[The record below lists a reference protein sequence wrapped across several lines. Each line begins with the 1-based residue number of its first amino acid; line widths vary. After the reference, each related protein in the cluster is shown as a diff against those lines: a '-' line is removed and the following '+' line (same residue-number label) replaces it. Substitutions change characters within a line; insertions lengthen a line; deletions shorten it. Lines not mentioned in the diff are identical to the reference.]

1 MSLKGNDRQK
11 MLEESRDETICKK
24 EKIKEMVGVK
34 EQGVGVGV
42 SGVDHLGSTVP
53 QQSSKC
59 IKPNNQY
66 LIDTWKS

>member
-1 MSLKGNDRQK
+1 MLK
-11 MLEESRDETICKK
+11 ESRDETICKK

-42 SGVDHLGSTVP
+42 GVSGLDHLGSTVP

-59 IKPNNQY
+59 VKLNNQY